1 MRGGL
6 QLRDAYD
13 TTYEERQ
20 KIGKLVER
28 NMETTKKT
36 GINFI

>member
-13 TTYEERQ
+13 TVPEERE
-20 KIGKLVER
+20 KIAKLVER